1 MSLHNTPVLVSC
13 CLPTHWIPLWSI
25 HSHSF
30 NITQKTACFTQ
41 KHTQNIPGHIQ
52 LCVTRYIWSLLLKR
66 KQPVPM
72 QTPSHDTED
81 TREAES
87 CRSSRFREIQH
98 HTSTLYICCPHHTHS
113 HTHQSRTL
121 TIMVLI
127 TKQGEPATGGG
138 AVTCRRTESLCCY
151 IKLASVSTDRNRLTV
166 NRLTAWT
173 HSHSSAHTS
182 HTHHLFIIHVSEWWS
197 CFYQRLLLWPVR
209 AGRHLW
215 ARVSRWNPECKAAFF
230 MV

>member
-1 MSLHNTPVLVSC
+1 MLLQSQKLFSLFQDECDCSEISIKYTQSTSLMSLHNTPVLVSC

-41 KHTQNIPGHIQ
+41 KHTQNLPGHIQ
-52 LCVTRYIWSLLLKR
+52 LCVTRHIWSLLLKR

-98 HTSTLYICCPHHTHS
+98 HTSTLYICCPHHTH
-113 HTHQSRTL
+113 R
-121 TIMVLI
+121 
-127 TKQGEPATGGG
+127 
-138 AVTCRRTESLCCY
+138 
-151 IKLASVSTDRNRLTV
+151 
-166 NRLTAWT
+166 
-173 HSHSSAHTS
+173 
-182 HTHHLFIIHVSEWWS
+182 LFIIHVSEWWS

-230 MV
+230 RV